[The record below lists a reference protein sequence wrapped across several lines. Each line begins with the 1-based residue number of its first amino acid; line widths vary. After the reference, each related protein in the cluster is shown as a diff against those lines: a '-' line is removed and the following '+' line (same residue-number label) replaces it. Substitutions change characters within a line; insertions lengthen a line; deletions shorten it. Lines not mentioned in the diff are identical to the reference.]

1 MSEHIDSFKIKRYP
15 SKQHENQVA
24 VDSERKSIY
33 FHFKVIESS
42 FVKKSKH
49 VVFLNLVLE
58 KREILCD
65 FPQKFTFS
73 LFRAFTRSGENC
85 SHDWLLS
92 KKKVGKSCNRNCS
105 LLSSYL
111 PRLADMRSLLFCFSD
126 TRQVHWG
133 SCLVGEAG
141 DDLEPNLNPFL

>member
-49 VVFLNLVLE
+49 VVFLNLVLQN
-58 KREILCD
+58 KEISSEIYI
-65 FPQKFTFS
+65 FTF
-73 LFRAFTRSGENC
+73 
-85 SHDWLLS
+85 LS
-92 KKKVGKSCNRNCS
+92 IAHMTDSSPKKKWGKVATKTVV
-105 LLSSYL
+105 Y
-111 PRLADMRSLLFCFSD
+111 
-126 TRQVHWG
+126 
-133 SCLVGEAG
+133 
-141 DDLEPNLNPFL
+141 

>member
-42 FVKKSKH
+42 FEKKSKH

-58 KREILCD
+58 KREILCN
-65 FPQKFTFS
+65 FPSKIYIFTFLS
-73 LFRAFTRSGENC
+73 IYKIGGKLLT
-85 SHDWLLS
+85 WLTPLP
-92 KKKVGKSCNRNCS
+92 KKWGKVAIKTVV
-105 LLSSYL
+105 Y
-111 PRLADMRSLLFCFSD
+111 
-126 TRQVHWG
+126 
-133 SCLVGEAG
+133 
-141 DDLEPNLNPFL
+141 